1 MARPLTVAAAQL
13 GPITREEPR
22 SSAIARMITLMEKAH
37 ARGATLVVF
46 PEAALTAFF
55 PHWWIDDPA
64 ELDQYFETQM
74 PSNETAP
81 LFTRARELGVA
92 FHLGYAE
99 LAEGTHYNTAILVAP
114 DGTIVSKYRKIHLPG
129 HRDYAP
135 GAPFQN
141 LEKRYFAR
149 GDLGWPVVDALGGR
163 VGLCICND
171 RRWPETWRILG
182 LQEAEI
188 VCLGYNTPQHYP
200 QAPGHDRLQDF
211 HNHLSLQAGAYQNGT
226 YVIAAAKAGLEEGC
240 EMIGGSCIVA
250 PTGEIL
256 AVAATRDDEIVVADV
271 DLDRCSEI
279 RRNIFNFAAHRHPDL
294 YGPIAAPM
302 PTVSGKA

>member
-1 MARPLTVAAAQL
+1 MARPLTVAAAQM
-13 GPITREEPR
+13 GPITRDEPR
-22 SSAIARMITLMEKAH
+22 SSAVARMIALMEKAH

-64 ELDQYFETQM
+64 ELDAWFETEM
-74 PSNETAP
+74 PSPEVAP
-81 LFTRARELGVA
+81 LFEAGRKLGVA
-92 FHLGYAE
+92 FHLGYTE
-99 LAEGTHYNTAILVAP
+99 LAGDKHFNTAILVHPVA
-114 DGTIVSKYRKIHLPG
+114 GIVAKYRKIHLPG
-129 HRDYAP
+129 QREFDP
-135 GAPFQN
+135 DAPFQN
-141 LEKRYFAR
+141 LEKRYFDR

-163 VGLCICND
+163 IGLCICND
-171 RRWPETWRILG
+171 RRWPETWRVLG
-182 LQEAEI
+182 LQNAEL

-200 QAPGHDRLQDF
+200 NAPEHDRLQDF

-226 YVIAAAKAGLEEGC
+226 YVVATAKAGLEEGC

-256 AVAATRDDEIVVADV
+256 AVAATRGDEVVVADV
-271 DLDRCSEI
+271 DLDRCREI
-279 RRNIFNFAAHRHPDL
+279 RENIFNFEKHRHPDL

-302 PTVSGKA
+302 K